1 MRIPHLKFSI
11 CSLILLAATA
21 DAQVVISQVYGAGG
35 NSGATLANDYVE
47 LFNRSSSS
55 VSLAD
60 MSIQYASA
68 TGTGNF
74 GANSGQLVAL
84 SGSIAAGQYYLVKLA
99 SGGANGSALP
109 TEDASGTINMA
120 AGAGKVALVTGTT
133 SLGCNGSTTACD
145 AGALARIVDLVG
157 YGNAN
162 FYEGAGAAPAI
173 SATTAALRA
182 SSGCTDTNVNSAD
195 FTAGTPA
202 PRNSSTAL
210 HVCGVNSP
218 VSISTATV
226 LPEATQGIAYNLQLV
241 AAGGSGAFAWSVVS
255 GLPAAGLDLSASGL
269 VSGTPTSA
277 TTVNFTVRASD
288 SSDSSN
294 FAEKAFSLTINAN
307 VPTCTVTQS
316 IWQIQGNTGTSPYA
330 GQSVVTRG
338 IVTARKSNG
347 FFLQAPAPGDSD
359 PSTSDGVFV
368 FTSSAPPAAA
378 AVGNDVCVAATVQE
392 FSPSTDLN
400 SRPVTEL
407 SSSPVVTLMSPG
419 NALPPVVTI
428 TSADTLV
435 NTLDNLEKYEG
446 MRVEIPSLTA
456 VAPTQGS
463 VNEANATSS
472 SNGVFYGVITGVDRP
487 FREPGVQL
495 PDPLPS
501 GAPCCV
507 PRFDTNPERIR
518 VDSDGQTGGTSLDVT
533 TGATV
538 TGLIG
543 VLDYAFRTYTILPDP
558 GSNPV
563 VSGNISAAPVPDAA
577 PNETTV
583 GGLNVERFF
592 DTVNDP
598 GVSDVALTPAAFSNR
613 LQKLSLLIRNV
624 MKSPDILGL
633 VEMENLSTLQAVADK
648 LNADSVAQSLPNP
661 NYQPYLVEG
670 NDIGGIDVGFLVKS
684 SKVNV
689 LDVTQVGKDTTYVD
703 PGTNQPALLNDRPP
717 LVLRATVTKSGSS
730 TALPI
735 TVIANHL
742 RSLNGVDDPADGD
755 RVRAKRRAQ
764 AEYLANLVQA
774 RLTADPKEHIL
785 LLGDFNA
792 FSVNDG
798 YVDLMGTIKGTP
810 APASQVVLGSTDL
823 LNPDL
828 TDLEETLPAA
838 GRYSYSFDGNAQS
851 LDHMLVTSTLLPRVQ
866 RFAIAHVDADFPES
880 YRNDPNR
887 PERLSDH
894 DGEVA
899 YISLPDTLDV
909 TADCHVVTS
918 GFVHSR
924 ITNLDNAAITVKNK
938 SGATIHGPVYV
949 FFDGLPSGVTLANA
963 SGSLNGTP
971 YLLVSST
978 DLPDNEKASAT
989 VSIRNTGSSRISF
1002 TTRVVAGSL

>member
-1 MRIPHLKFSI
+1 MRTAHLLRRTF
-11 CSLILLAATA
+11 CSLAVLAATA
-21 DAQVVISQVYGAGG
+21 NAQVVISQVYGAGG
-35 NSGATLANDYVE
+35 NSGATLTNDYVE
-47 LFNRSSSS
+47 LFNRGNSS
-55 VSLAD
+55 VSLTD
-60 MSIQYASA
+60 MSLQYASA

-74 GANSGQLVAL
+74 GATATQLVTL

-99 SGGANGSALP
+99 GGAVGSALP
-109 TEDASGTINMA
+109 TEDASGTIAMA

-133 SLGCNGSTTACD
+133 SLGCNGGSTPCD
-145 AGALARIVDLVG
+145 SAALARVVDLVG
-157 YGNAN
+157 YGSAN
-162 FYEGAGAAPAI
+162 YFEGAAAAPTI
-173 SATTAALRA
+173 SATTAAFRA
-182 SSGCTDTNVNSAD
+182 ASGCTDTNVNSAD
-195 FTAGTPA
+195 FSTGTPV

-210 HVCGVNSP
+210 HVCGVNGP

-226 LPEATQGIAYNLQLV
+226 LTDATQGIAYSQQLV
-241 AAGGSGAFAWSVVS
+241 AAGGSGSFTWSVVS
-255 GLPAAGLDLSASGL
+255 GLPASGIDLSASGL
-269 VSGTPTSA
+269 VSGTPTA
-277 TTVNFTVRASD
+277 PTTVNFTARASD
-288 SSDSSN
+288 SGDSSN
-294 FAEKAFSLTINAN
+294 FAEKAFSLTINSN
-307 VPTCTVTQS
+307 VPTCTVTQN
-316 IWQIQGNTGTSPYA
+316 IWQIQGSTATSAYA

-347 FFLQAPAPGDSD
+347 FFLQAPAPGDGDSA
-359 PSTSDGVFV
+359 TSDGVFV
-368 FTSSAPPAAA
+368 FTSSAPPVAA

-392 FSPSTDLN
+392 FSPSTDPN
-400 SRPVTEL
+400 SPPVTEL
-407 SSSPVVTLMSPG
+407 SSSPVVTLMSAG
-419 NALPPVVTI
+419 NALPPAVTI

-446 MRVEIPSLTA
+446 MRVQIPSLTA

-463 VNEANATSS
+463 VSEANATST
-472 SNGVFYGVITGVDRP
+472 SNGVFYGVVTGVDRP
-487 FREPGVQL
+487 FREAGVQL

-501 GAPCCV
+501 GASCCV
-507 PRFDTNPERIR
+507 PRFDANPERIR
-518 VDSDGQTGGTSLDVT
+518 VDSDGQSGGSVLDVT
-533 TGATV
+533 TGATI
-538 TGLIG
+538 TGLVG

-558 GSNPV
+558 GSNPG
-563 VSGNISAAPVPDAA
+563 VSGNISATPVADPAA
-577 PNETTV
+577 NETTV

-598 GVSDVALTPAAFSNR
+598 SVSDVALTATAFNNR
-613 LQKLSLLIRNV
+613 LNKLSLLIRNV
-624 MKSPDILGL
+624 MKAPDIVGV
-633 VEMENLSTLQAVADK
+633 VEMENLSTLQAVAEK
-648 LNADSVAQSLPNP
+648 LNADTVAASLPNP
-661 NYQPYLVEG
+661 NYQAYLVEG

-689 LDVTQVGKDTTYVD
+689 VDVTQFGKDTTYVD

-717 LVLRATVTKSGSS
+717 LVLRATVTKAGSS

-742 RSLNGVDDPADGD
+742 RSLNGVDDPADGA
-755 RVRAKRRAQ
+755 RVRAKRAAQ

-774 RLTADPKEHIL
+774 RLTTNPNENIL

-810 APASQVVLGSTDL
+810 TPASQVVLASSDL
-823 LNPDL
+823 VNPDL
-828 TDLEETLPAA
+828 SELEDTLPAA

-851 LDHMLVTSTLLPRVQ
+851 LDHMLVTSTLLPRVN
-866 RFAIAHVDADFPES
+866 RFAIAHVDADFPEV

-924 ITNLDNAAITVKNK
+924 LTNLDSAAITVKNK

-963 SGSLNGTP
+963 TGYLDGTP
-971 YLLVSST
+971 YLLVSAT
-978 DLPDNEKASAT
+978 DLPNNDKASAAMRI
-989 VSIRNTGSSRISF
+989 SNTGSSRISF